1 MDFEQMQKIVD
12 GAPEW
17 AFGYCQSLSVYTASA
32 GSNAKHLNITSLDSM
47 RDQLAKRDLLKLE
60 AIICDG
66 DKISDEARELIKD
79 GFVGSIPTMK
89 TVIDGLNKE
98 KSIQILDLRSVDIPH
113 GTIVLEK

>member
-17 AFGYCQSLSVYTASA
+17 AVSVNMNNGMYYDKSEVSKGDIWLIDLRA
-32 GSNAKHLNITSLDSM
+32 
-47 RDQLAKRDLLKLE
+47 QLAKRDLLKLE
-60 AIICDG
+60 AMICDG

-79 GFVGSIPTMK
+79 GFVGSTPTTK

-98 KSIQILDLRSVDIPH
+98 KSIQVLDLRDVDIPH